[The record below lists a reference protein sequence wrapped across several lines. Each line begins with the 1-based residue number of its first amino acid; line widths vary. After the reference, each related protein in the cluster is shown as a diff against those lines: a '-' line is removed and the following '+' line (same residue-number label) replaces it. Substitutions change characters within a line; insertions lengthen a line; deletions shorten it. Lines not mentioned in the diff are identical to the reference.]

1 MKCKFCNEEL
11 PERGDFCP
19 ICGMDQRKMLVQDA
33 EMIDGQLEAIELELT
48 EDDLIEQ
55 ALMCEPEAETA
66 EGDMP
71 IEVPSPVKKAKR
83 VALFTGC
90 LAALAV
96 LALVLFMGIR
106 GGWDVSSWFDWQ
118 IFREN
123 TILYKDS
130 YTVDAKKAEKKMD
143 TVVATLGDAELTNGQ
158 LQIYYWS
165 EVYDFLNNYSYYL
178 SYFGMDYK
186 KPLSEQ
192 ACYYDPNMTWEQYFL
207 EGALQSWQANQSLYA
222 EAKANNYQLPE
233 EEQKTLDTMA
243 SDLEAT
249 ATKNGYASVQEM
261 LEDSFGPGC
270 TLQDYIDYMEVYYYG
285 YMYFAELYDQINPT
299 MEEIENYFDA
309 NEEALDK
316 NGINKDSGNIV
327 DVRHILMLIDNYVIK
342 DGETKEEGTEAQAD
356 ETEKEEESKYS
367 DEEWAACMSEA
378 QRILDLWLQNP
389 TEDYFAELA
398 NEHSDDQDGKV
409 TNGGIYQGITSE
421 TNFVKPFLDWCMDE
435 NRKVGDYGIVQT
447 EYGYHIM
454 YFSATEPL
462 WISDTRD
469 TIIAEEAQKIVNAA
483 CDKFTPEVNYK
494 KIVLGEVE
502 L

>member
-11 PERGDFCP
+11 PERGTFCP
-19 ICGMDQRKMLVQDA
+19 ICGMDQRKMLMEDA
-33 EMIDGQLEAIELELT
+33 QMVDGEPEAIEMELA
-48 EDDLIEQ
+48 EEELIAQ
-55 ALMCEPEAETA
+55 ALEFTPEEVDG
-66 EGDMP
+66 EEEMP
-71 IEVPSPVKKAKR
+71 IDVPSPVKKAKR

-123 TILYKDS
+123 TITYKDT
-130 YTVDAKKAEKKMD
+130 YTVTDKKAENKMN
-143 TVVATLGDAELTNGQ
+143 TVVATLGDAQLTNGQ
-158 LQIYYWS
+158 LQIYYWN
-165 EVYDFLNNYSYYL
+165 EVYDFLNNYAYYL
-178 SYFGMDYK
+178 SYMGMDYT

-192 ACYYDPNMTWEQYFL
+192 VSYFDATMTWEQYFL

-222 EAKANNYQLPE
+222 EAKANNYQMPE
-233 EEQKTLDTMA
+233 EERKTLDTMA

-249 ATKNGYASVQEM
+249 ATKNGYANAQEM

-285 YMYFAELYDQINPT
+285 YLYFAELYDQINPT
-299 MEEIENYFDA
+299 LEEIETYFNA
-309 NEEALDK
+309 NEEALEES
-316 NGINKDSGNIV
+316 GITKDTGNIV
-327 DVRHILMLIDNYVIK
+327 DVRHILMLIDNYVIE
-342 DGETKEEGTEAQAD
+342 DEETEEEGTEAQAD

-367 DEEWAACMSEA
+367 DEEWAACMAEA
-378 QRILDLWLQNP
+378 QRILDLWLEDP
-389 TEDYFAELA
+389 TEDYFAKLA

-409 TNGGIYQGITSE
+409 TNGGIYTGITSE

-435 NRKVGDYGIVQT
+435 TRKVGDYAIVQT

-454 YFSATEPL
+454 YLSATEPL

-469 TIIAEEAQKIVNAA
+469 TIISEEAQKIVNDALDAA
-483 CDKFTPEVNYK
+483 EPEINYK
-494 KIVLGEVE
+494 KIVLGVVTF
-502 L
+502 